1 MKTIISIALFGFLYL
16 LPTFAQQADYSKLK
30 SEAEQFYA
38 SGSYA
43 RANEVY
49 SKVDKTGLSPA
60 EARWVEFRLADTS
73 WRAQAATETADTT
86 KFEQAQKQ
94 LEELIRVNDKGDER
108 DLVWAEAHESLG
120 DFFWIRRSQMNWGGG
135 WSHYQQALDWW
146 AGQREI
152 NQARERYLSIVF
164 KAAERPNPNE
174 YYYYTYYGNYIPL
187 DVLENALK
195 ISTAENDKAHLHF
208 LIAMTMRYTGG
219 DWEQRQRVPEEF
231 EAALA
236 GGKQTHWYDDA
247 LFHYA
252 SWMES
257 NGTVHQ
263 LENGQWQQDADYVKA
278 LELFRR
284 LTTQFAKGETRYY
297 DQAIEQIKQITEPTI
312 AVAVSNIFLPESEL
326 QFNLAARNL
335 QRVDFALY
343 RVDLTRDV
351 RFTKNL
357 EEDEGEGDVSSW
369 IQKLRVAGKVPVKTW
384 SKQLD
389 GKVDHKPFN
398 GEVRIDGKLPLGAY
412 MLEARSGSV
421 SARDLVLITDVSLV
435 LKSSPRQ
442 ALVYFSNAM
451 TGAPIANANV
461 TLWESYYS
469 NDKWHSRRLVQT
481 TNSDGLAP
489 FPLKNVGA
497 GRNLYAAASSND
509 SSAGNVVGALVDR
522 QAFAAGYANG
532 INEGGD
538 AWRIYA
544 FTDRPAYRPKETVQW
559 KFIARRMGAGV
570 YSTPSNQV
578 VEYQIND
585 PRGTK
590 VSEGKSTLNSFGSAW
605 GSLELGEQLPLGEY
619 NIQFWDN
626 GRHNSIGSAKL
637 FRLEEY
643 KLPEF
648 KVAVKTPE
656 DNGKKKSFRLGEKV
670 EVNIQADYYFGGP
683 VSNASVEVVVYQN
696 PFYHYWYPHHDY
708 PWYYDDLEQQRMR
721 GYYGGQGSVIK
732 RETIKT
738 DATGKASLTFDTPRE
753 NYNQDFEFRIEARV
767 TDSSRREIVSSD
779 TVRVTRQR
787 YYVYPRA
794 QQNIYRPKDKV
805 TVDIKA
811 LDANEQ
817 PVTTEGTVKVTRD
830 YWWEVWLDPN
840 GREVKGEE
848 LRLLRE
854 KRPAGFPP
862 VITKG
867 QKPWRLRFRGYQHDD
882 ILTQTLKTDAEGAA
896 QLEFTAEREGYYHV
910 AWESSQ
916 NGPAVPGK
924 RGRILPP
931 IKAETYVFV
940 VTNSSTDLGYRH
952 DGVEIIVDKD
962 TFRAGQIA
970 PVLLSTFTN
979 DRYVLF
985 SVEADDLYSYKLV
998 HVTGTAKLIELPIEE
1013 KHVPNV
1019 YLNAAMVSDAQLFV
1033 DTKQVVVPPVQQ
1045 FLSVEV
1051 KADREQYQPR
1061 EEGTLSIIAKD
1072 ASGNPVSAEVA
1083 LGMFDESV
1091 KYIQQDYAGD
1101 PRQFYYGSKRGQMV
1115 QIQSTFNQKVYM
1127 KLVEG
1132 LDKNLIDEKV
1142 RDLQRGRD
1150 VAEGDAPYNR
1160 LQSLADL
1167 EMRPSGTLRG
1177 GAGGVAS
1184 EMRMY
1189 QAAESVA
1196 VNAPMLAGKSK
1207 DGGELRAEAPPPPP
1221 LPTPSPGQE
1230 PAVQVRSDFRS
1241 TILWLP
1247 DVMTEANGAATVKVK
1262 YPDSLTTWQATAR
1275 VATVGNQ
1282 FGIGNASTRTKQPL
1296 IVRLQAPR
1304 FFVVGDQVTVSAV
1317 INNNTD
1323 QPMSVGSILTGEGL
1337 TVSGLVV
1344 DGKYVK
1350 GELRPLEVKANSEA
1364 RVDWWVTV
1372 QQAGEAKLKVE
1383 SRGDRYS
1390 DAMEKSFTVYEHG
1403 IEKFVSRSGKMRG
1416 SSVAINLDLPKARR
1430 PETTTLTIQVA
1441 PSMATTMLDAL
1452 PYLIDYPYGC
1462 TEQTMSRFLPAA
1474 ITAKTLRDLGMKPE
1488 TAMDRVFGGIE
1499 QSTAAATHPK
1509 GSHSLKELDAI
1520 TRQSLERLY
1529 NFQHADGGWGWWKDG
1544 ESDHFMTAYVLWG
1557 MTLARQ
1563 AGIEVKQDVANR
1575 AANYLD
1581 KELVEEETN
1590 YDEQAW
1596 MLHALSAGTAGA
1608 SKTGTAGVSPAP
1620 GSAPTKFQSTAF
1632 NNLFTNR
1639 DKLNTYTRALL
1650 ALSAHNFGYS
1660 DKAKT
1665 LIENLENGVK
1675 IDSKPDTSVVQ
1686 QGAQSSDPS
1695 VIGTA
1700 HWGEDGLYWRWSEGG
1715 VEATSF
1721 ALRALLAIDPQNK
1734 LIEPVTNWLIKN
1746 RRGAQWSN
1754 TRDTAIVVL
1763 TLNDYLRTSKE
1774 LQPQLGYELLVNGNP
1789 IATKQ
1794 ITADDALGAPNKFE
1808 IPREVIRD
1816 GANEIT
1822 LRRTSGTGPLY
1833 FSAQAQF
1840 FSLEEPITPAGNE
1853 IFVHRQYF
1861 KLVNHPTLLKGF
1873 VSERVP
1879 LNDGDTVKSGE
1890 RVETVITIEA
1900 KNNYEYL
1907 LFEDLKPAGLEA
1919 VELRSG
1925 ENLYIKEL
1933 KSSSALRSANAGSAG
1948 ILPAAGNPTTNTSST
1963 RVSTTG
1969 TAGVPPAVVA
1979 KPQSTSRSTLMN
1991 FTSVHDFTGRTR
2003 WVYQELRDRKV
2014 ALFIDHLPE
2023 GIWQLSYEMRAETP
2037 GVFHALPVLGH
2048 AMYVP
2053 EIRTNGGEVRI
2064 KVVD

>member
-16 LPTFAQQADYSKLK
+16 LPTFAQQADYAKLRAD
-30 SEAEQFYA
+30 AEQFYA

-49 SKVDKTGLSPA
+49 SKVGKSSLSPA
-60 EARWVEFRLADTS
+60 DARWVEFRLADTL
-73 WRAQAATETADTT
+73 WRAQAATETADTS

-94 LEELIRVNDKGDER
+94 LEELIRVNDKDDER
-108 DLVWAEAHESLG
+108 DLVWAESHESLG
-120 DFFWIRRSQMNWGGG
+120 DFFWTRRNQMNWGGG
-135 WSHYQQALDWW
+135 WSHYQPALDWW

-152 NQARERYLSIVF
+152 NHARERYLKIVF
-164 KAAERPNPNE
+164 KAAEPPRPNE
-174 YYYYTYYGNYIPL
+174 YYYYTSYGNYIPL

-195 ISTAENDKAHLHF
+195 ISATENDKAHLHF

-219 DWEQRQRVPEEF
+219 GDWEERLRVPEEF
-231 EAALA
+231 EAALKA
-236 GGKQTHWYDDA
+236 GKQTDWYDDA

-257 NGTVHQ
+257 NGTVRQ
-263 LENGQWQQDADYVKA
+263 LDNGQWQQDVDYVKA
-278 LELFRR
+278 LELYRR

-297 DQAIEQIKQITEPTI
+297 DQAIQQIKQITEPI
-312 AVAVSNIFLPESEL
+312 INVGVSNIFLPESEL
-326 QFNLAARNL
+326 QFNLQTRNL

-351 RFTKNL
+351 RFTKNV

-369 IQKLRVAGKVPVKTW
+369 VQKLHVVGRVPVKTW

-389 GKVDHKPFN
+389 GKADHKPFS
-398 GEVRIDGKLPLGAY
+398 GEVRIDDKLPLGAY
-412 MLEARSGSV
+412 LVEARSGSV
-421 SARDLVLITDVSLV
+421 SARDLILITDVALV
-435 LKSSPRQ
+435 LKSSPNQ

-461 TLWESYYS
+461 TLWESYYV
-469 NDKWHSRRLVQT
+469 NDKWRSRRLVQT

-489 FPLKNVGA
+489 FPLKGVAN
-497 GRNLYAAASSND
+497 GRNLYAAASINAGSN
-509 SSAGNVVGALVDR
+509 VGGLAER
-522 QAFAAGYANG
+522 QAFASGYANG

-559 KFIARRMGAGV
+559 KFIARRKGAGV

-578 VEYQIND
+578 VEYQISD

-619 NIQFWDN
+619 NIQFWDD
-626 GRHNSIGSAKL
+626 GRHNGIGNAKL

-656 DNGKKKSFRLGEKV
+656 ENGKKKSFRLGEKV

-696 PFYHYWYPHHDY
+696 PFYHYWYPRRDY
-708 PWYYDDLEQQRMR
+708 AWYYDDLETQRMR

-738 DATGKASLTFDTPRE
+738 DATGKATLTFDTPRE

-767 TDSSRREIVSSD
+767 TDSSRREIVSTD

-830 YWWEVWLDPN
+830 YWWEIWLDPN

-854 KRPAGFPP
+854 KRPAVFPP

-867 QKPWRLRFRGYQHDD
+867 QKPWRLKFRGYRHDD
-882 ILTQTLKTDAEGAA
+882 ILTQTVKTDAEGAA
-896 QLEFTAEREGYYHV
+896 QLQFTPEREGYYHV

-916 NGPAVPGK
+916 NGPAAPGK
-924 RGRILPP
+924 RVRILPP

-940 VTNSSTDLGYRH
+940 ATNASTDLGYRH

-962 TFRAGQIA
+962 TVRAGQIA
-970 PVLLSTFTN
+970 PVMLSTYTN

-985 SVEADDLYSYKLV
+985 SVEADDLYSYKLI

-1013 KHVPNV
+1013 KHVPNI
-1019 YLNAAMVSDAQLFV
+1019 YLNAAMVSDAQLHV

-1061 EEGTLSIIAKD
+1061 EEGTLSITAKD
-1072 ASGNPVSAEVA
+1072 ASGSPVSAEVA
-1083 LGMFDESV
+1083 LGIYDESV

-1115 QIQSTFNQKVYM
+1115 QTQSTFNQKSYL

-1132 LDKNLIDEKV
+1132 LDKSLIDEKAL
-1142 RDLQRGRD
+1142 DQQRRKDG
-1150 VAEGDAPYNR
+1150 AEEEAPYNR
-1160 LQSLADL
+1160 LQSLDKL
-1167 EMRPSGTLRG
+1167 ESGSAGRLRASA
-1177 GAGGVAS
+1177 GAVSS
-1184 EMRMY
+1184 EMYR
-1189 QAAESVA
+1189 ATDSISPNSPV
-1196 VNAPMLAGKSK
+1196 LAGKSVG
-1207 DGGELRAEAPPPPP
+1207 DVRAEATPPPPP
-1221 LPTPSPGQE
+1221 PGQE
-1230 PAVQVRSDFRS
+1230 PAVQVRTDFRS

-1247 DVMTEANGAATVKVK
+1247 DVTTDANGAASVKVK
-1262 YPDSLTTWQATAR
+1262 YPDSLTTWLATAR
-1275 VATVGNQ
+1275 AASQGNQ
-1282 FGIGNASTRTKQPL
+1282 FGIGNTSTRTKQPL

-1323 QPMSVGSILTGEGL
+1323 QPMSVGSTLTASGL

-1344 DGKYVK
+1344 DGKHVK

-1383 SRGDRYS
+1383 SRGDKYS

-1416 SSVAINLDLPKARR
+1416 SSVAINLDIPKARR
-1430 PETTTLTIQVA
+1430 PETTTLTVQIA

-1509 GSHSLKELDAI
+1509 GKRGLKELDAI

-1529 NFQHADGGWGWWKDG
+1529 NFQHSDGGWGWWKDG

-1557 MTLARQ
+1557 MSLARQ

-1575 AANYLD
+1575 AVSYLD
-1581 KELVEEETN
+1581 KELVEEEAN
-1590 YDEQAW
+1590 YDQQAW
-1596 MLHALSAGTAGA
+1596 MLHALS
-1608 SKTGTAGVSPAP
+1608 TGTAGVPPAP
-1620 GSAPTKFQSTAF
+1620 GTAGGSPASSSASAKAATKFQTTAF

-1639 DKLNTYTRALL
+1639 DKLNAYTRALL
-1650 ALSAHNFGYS
+1650 ALSAHNFGYA

-1675 IDSKPDTSVVQ
+1675 IDSKPDTSIVQ
-1686 QGAQSSDPS
+1686 QGAQTSDPS

-1700 HWGEDGLYWRWSEGG
+1700 HWGEDGLYWRWSDGG

-1763 TLNDYLRTSKE
+1763 TLNDYLRISKE
-1774 LQPQLGYELLVNGNP
+1774 LQPQLGYELLVNGNS

-1794 ITADDALGAPNKFE
+1794 ITAEDALGAPSKFE

-1833 FSAQAQF
+1833 FSAEAKF
-1840 FSLEEPITPAGNE
+1840 FSLEEPIAPAGNE
-1853 IFVHRQYF
+1853 IFVRRQYF

-1925 ENLYIKEL
+1925 ENLFVKEL
-1933 KSSSALRSANAGSAG
+1933 KSSA
-1948 ILPAAGNPTTNTSST
+1948 
-1963 RVSTTG
+1963 
-1969 TAGVPPAVVA
+1969 TAGGSPASGA
-1979 KPQSTSRSTLMN
+1979 SKSTLMN
-1991 FTSVHDFTGRTR
+1991 FTSVRDFTGRTR

-2014 ALFIDHLPE
+2014 AMFIDHLPE
-2023 GIWQLSYEMRAETP
+2023 GIWQLSYEMRAESP
-2037 GVFHALPVLGH
+2037 GAFHALPVLGH